1 MGADKNKHKQL
12 KTNKMNV
19 TGKLKLVNEAQ
30 SFASGFVKREFVITT
45 DEKYPQDLKFELVK
59 EKVTDIDKY
68 PIGSSIDVSFNLRGQ
83 EYQGKYFVSLQAW
96 KIDSVG
102 AVAEPKNYD
111 PDNLKS
117 DLPF

>member
-1 MGADKNKHKQL
+1 
-12 KTNKMNV
+12 MNV

-111 PDNLKS
+111 PDNLKD
-117 DLPF
+117 DLPFN